1 MIDPGQLTADDT
13 ELETIELL
21 AEYDDKNVRLDK
33 FVSERVPD
41 LSRTYLQLLIDQGL
55 ITVDEQVRRPA
66 FKMTPGQRVHVTL
79 PEIQEI
85 EIKPEPIPLDI
96 LFEDGDVLV
105 INKPAGL
112 VVHPAPGHP
121 SGTLVNAVLHHA
133 PGIAING
140 THRPGIVH
148 RLDKDTSGVMVVAK
162 TDRAMKCLVDQW
174 QTRKV
179 EKEYV
184 AIVAGTI
191 EEQEATV
198 EAPIGRDPAN
208 RQKMAALRAGKEA
221 VSHFTVL
228 ERLKDTTLVKVII
241 ETGRTHQIRV
251 HLAFMHKPIV
261 GDIVYGNQKSRDIA
275 SRLGLKRQ
283 FLHASHL
290 GFTLPDGVAMK
301 FNALLPA
308 DLRAALDTL
317 RAEGRAN

>member
-1 MIDPGQLTADDT
+1 MIEPGQLTDADT
-13 ELETIELL
+13 ELETIELN

-55 ITVDEQVRRPA
+55 VTVDEQVRRPS

-96 LFEDGDVLV
+96 LFEDSDVLV

-162 TDRAMKCLVDQW
+162 TDRAMKSLVDQW

-179 EKEYV
+179 EKEYIAV
-184 AIVAGTI
+184 VAGII

-208 RQKMAALRAGKEA
+208 RQKMAPLRSGKDA

-228 ERLKDTTLVKVII
+228 ERLKDTTLTKVVI

-251 HLAFMHKPIV
+251 HLAFMSKPIV
-261 GDIVYGNQKSRDIA
+261 GDIIYGSQKSRAIA
-275 SRLGLKRQ
+275 LRLGLTRQ

-290 GFTLPDGVAMK
+290 GFTLPDGVEMK
-301 FNALLPA
+301 FTAPLAP
-308 DLRAALDTL
+308 DLEAALAAL
-317 RAEGRAN
+317 RDEETAS